1 MKFAW
6 FCRAGHYWRGPE
18 LLPYIL
24 QQTAASLSLCLHLQV
39 QSLVI
44 TVQPLL
50 SRLALQPVLG
60 VSIKPKAQKK
70 IFRTITC
77 IDFNLGKSLSSLFEW
92 CSEQG
97 SLGSYAISA
106 FSLLNVLQMI
116 FILQFSFGRTYWSF
130 IAYFLHRFGLVVEY
144 LSVPF
149 SSTMCFLEVLSS
161 GTSDKIWNR
170 SLSSTLLTELV
181 SSIFMLL
188 VTAWCILASF
198 HDIRF

>member
-1 MKFAW
+1 MKSAW
-6 FCRAGHYWRGPE
+6 SCRAGLCRLTTGE
-18 LLPYIL
+18 ALNFCLTFCSRLLL
-24 QQTAASLSLCLHLQV
+24 LFHLQI
-39 QSLVI
+39 QSSVI

-50 SRLALQPVLG
+50 SRLALQSVLG
-60 VSIKPKAQKK
+60 VSIKPKAWKK

-77 IDFNLGKSLSSLFEW
+77 IDFNLGKSLLSLFEQ

-116 FILQFSFGRTYWSF
+116 FIPQFSFGRTYWSF

-149 SSTMCFLEVLSS
+149 SSTMCFLQVLSS
-161 GTSDKIWNR
+161 GTYRIWNS

-198 HDIRF
+198 NDIRC